1 MQGRRPSR
9 AAQARRAL
17 TGWELPARAPPAARS
32 TTPSRCAASSASTS
46 ASASPPATCSPAQG
60 RLRAAATH
68 RPACLHKHPLHR
80 RQPHSAPR
88 TSSGHCSATGSA
100 RAATGAARSGLAS
113 AAACCCA
120 ACSALEHSVVR
131 ARTLAV
137 KWHSAAV
144 KEGRSR
150 GACSQSTDMVL
161 KPCPPRRVS
170 LLKRLFSWAQ
180 SKHWLIALQPYPTI
194 RSRCRQLASRGSAR
208 AALRRTRA
216 QRGAVMRRI
225 PNDDAERLRTV
236 HNEKYLLMGVRALG
250 AASNAL
256 LGRAHCA
263 RPACGARQALPS
275 AVDRPVQVDAGALA
289 SQVAERHAREAG
301 VAQRDRRASGPPKT
315 YSLGDAHLARV
326 SLGLLMF
333 DGKKASLGSS
343 SVTCLKAG
351 PGEPL
356 RHRAVPRGAP
366 SVTQQT
372 AWLTL
377 DGSLGLAQ
385 THLLMHVQSVHPRAR
400 STQPACRAGARRSRH
415 SRRRQRQ
422 QWRLPPRP
430 LSAAQPRPLCWT
442 RNSGRRL
449 RRTRA
454 RWRRERR
461 CAAGLGAPLDVA
473 HIVTTAGAHS
483 SPSSRGCGVRR
494 RALCAY

>member
-1 MQGRRPSR
+1 VWRAGQAPVARGASAPGADRLGAARPR
-9 AAQARRAL
+9 AARRAL
-17 TGWELPARAPPAARS
+17 HDGVQVRRQQRQHLCIRVAAGHLQPRPGMSACGGQAPAGLPPQAPSAPPA
-32 TTPSRCAASSASTS
+32 
-46 ASASPPATCSPAQG
+46 
-60 RLRAAATH
+60 
-68 RPACLHKHPLHR
+68 
-80 RQPHSAPR
+80 PHSAPR
-88 TSSGHCSATGSA
+88 TSSGHCSAAGSA
-100 RAATGAARSGLAS
+100 RAAAGAARSGLAS

-356 RHRAVPRGAP
+356 RHRAVPRG
-366 SVTQQT
+366 VT
-372 AWLTL
+372 L
-377 DGSLGLAQ
+377 
-385 THLLMHVQSVHPRAR
+385 
-400 STQPACRAGARRSRH
+400 
-415 SRRRQRQ
+415 
-422 QWRLPPRP
+422 
-430 LSAAQPRPLCWT
+430 
-442 RNSGRRL
+442 
-449 RRTRA
+449 
-454 RWRRERR
+454 
-461 CAAGLGAPLDVA
+461 
-473 HIVTTAGAHS
+473 
-483 SPSSRGCGVRR
+483 
-494 RALCAY
+494 